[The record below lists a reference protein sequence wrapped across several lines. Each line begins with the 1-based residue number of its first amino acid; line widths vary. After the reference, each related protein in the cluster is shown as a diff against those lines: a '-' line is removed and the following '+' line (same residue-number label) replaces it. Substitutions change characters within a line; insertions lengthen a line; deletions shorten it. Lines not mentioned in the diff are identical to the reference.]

1 MHKARLIKGMDD
13 QIVDLATYIISFGAL
28 LIVLCPLLFILSA
41 SVSEPKLVTMGKVF
55 LLPKEFTLEGYK
67 MILDYRPIWI
77 GYRNTIFYTGIG
89 TAINVFM
96 TVTCAY
102 PLSRKDLAGRNFFI
116 KMFTFTMFFNGGLI
130 PTYLVIKQLNIINTV
145 WAMWLPVAVSV
156 WNIIIC
162 RTFFENSIPYE
173 LQEAASS
180 DGCTDIGIL
189 LKIILPLSKPILAVL
204 VLFYAVSHWNT
215 YFNALIYLNNENLYP
230 LQLFLRRILIMDQMT
245 EMMGA
250 DPELVEQ
257 LIRRMEL
264 KDSMKFGII
273 AVSSLP
279 IIAVYPFIQ
288 KYFVKGV
295 MVGAVKG

>member
-1 MHKARLIKGMDD
+1 
-13 QIVDLATYIISFGAL
+13 
-28 LIVLCPLLFILSA
+28 
-41 SVSEPKLVTMGKVF
+41 MGEVF
-55 LLPKEFTLEGYK
+55 LLPKDITLEGYK
-67 MILDYRPIWI
+67 MILEYKPIWT
-77 GYRNTIFYTGIG
+77 GYRNTVFYTVIG
-89 TAINVFM
+89 TLINVFL

-102 PLSRKDLAGRNFFI
+102 SLSKKDLVGRSFFM
-116 KMFTFTMFFNGGLI
+116 KLFTFTMFFNGGLI

-156 WNIIIC
+156 WNVIIC
-162 RTFFENSIPYE
+162 KTYFESSIPYE

-180 DGCTDIGIL
+180 DGCSDIGIL
-189 LKIILPLSKPILAVL
+189 LRIVLPLSKPILAVL
-204 VLFYAVSHWNT
+204 ALFYAVSHWNT

-245 EMMGA
+245 DMMGA

-273 AVSSLP
+273 VVSSLP
-279 IIAVYPFIQ
+279 IICVYPFIQ

>member
-1 MHKARLIKGMDD
+1 MKESNLLRHRDDIIIDSAAFLISS
-13 QIVDLATYIISFGAL
+13 IIL
-28 LIVLCPLLFILSA
+28 LIVLCPLIFILSA
-41 SVSEPKLVTMGKVF
+41 SISEPRLVTMGEVF
-55 LLPKEFTLEGYK
+55 LLPKDITLEGYK
-67 MILDYRPIWI
+67 MILEYKPIWT
-77 GYRNTIFYTGIG
+77 GYRNTVFYTVIG
-89 TAINVFM
+89 TLINVFL

-102 PLSRKDLAGRNFFI
+102 SLSKKDLVGRSFFM
-116 KMFTFTMFFNGGLI
+116 KLFTFTMFFNGGLI

-156 WNIIIC
+156 WNVIIC
-162 RTFFENSIPYE
+162 KTYFESSIPYE

-180 DGCTDIGIL
+180 DGCSDIGIL
-189 LKIILPLSKPILAVL
+189 LRIVLPLSKPILAVL
-204 VLFYAVSHWNT
+204 ALFYAVSHWNT

-245 EMMGA
+245 DMMGA

-273 AVSSLP
+273 VVSSLP
-279 IIAVYPFIQ
+279 IICVYPFIQ

>member
-1 MHKARLIKGMDD
+1 MKESNLLRHRDDIIIDSAAFLISS
-13 QIVDLATYIISFGAL
+13 IIL
-28 LIVLCPLLFILSA
+28 LIVLCPLIFILSA
-41 SVSEPKLVTMGKVF
+41 SISEPRLVTMGEVF
-55 LLPKEFTLEGYK
+55 LLPKDITLEGYK
-67 MILDYRPIWI
+67 MILEYKPIWT
-77 GYRNTIFYTGIG
+77 GYRNTVFYTVIG
-89 TAINVFM
+89 TLINVFL

-102 PLSRKDLAGRNFFI
+102 SLSKKDLVGRSFFM
-116 KMFTFTMFFNGGLI
+116 KLFTFTMFFNGGLI

-156 WNIIIC
+156 WNVII
-162 RTFFENSIPYE
+162 RKTYFESSIPYE

-180 DGCTDIGIL
+180 DGCSDIGIL
-189 LKIILPLSKPILAVL
+189 LRIVLPLSKPILAVL
-204 VLFYAVSHWNT
+204 ALFYAVSHWNT

-245 EMMGA
+245 DMMGA

-273 AVSSLP
+273 VVSSLP
-279 IIAVYPFIQ
+279 IICVYPFIQ